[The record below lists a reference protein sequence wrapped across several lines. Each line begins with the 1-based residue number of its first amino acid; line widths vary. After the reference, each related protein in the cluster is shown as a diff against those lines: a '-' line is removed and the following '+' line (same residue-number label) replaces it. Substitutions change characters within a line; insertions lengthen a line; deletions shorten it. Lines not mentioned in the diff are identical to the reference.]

1 METDESRPSPA
12 EAAAALAAAQQARAA
27 GYTPIPGWFFPVVGA
42 LVAVAFGLQA
52 LHELAV
58 LPVVAVLVAGYV
70 LTERVYNRRVA
81 RTGVEPRQLTLRQ
94 QLVLVT
100 PLLALWIAGEL
111 LDSRG
116 AWIWLVVCALAAC
129 WTAGYGL
136 VHNRRARASA

>member
-1 METDESRPSPA
+1 METDKSRPSPA
-12 EAAAALAAAQQARAA
+12 EAAAALAAARQARAA
-27 GYTPIPGWFFPVVGA
+27 GYTPIPSWFFPVVGV

-58 LPVVAVLVAGYV
+58 LPVFAVLVAGYV
-70 LTERVYNRRVA
+70 LTERVYNKRVA

-100 PLLALWIAGEL
+100 PLLTLWVAGEL
-111 LDSRG
+111 LDSGG
-116 AWIWLVVCALAAC
+116 AWIWLVVSVLAAC
-129 WTAGYGL
+129 WTASYGL